1 MAQQGQQQSGDNS
14 MAPVWIMA
22 FLILFCVFVWYYG
35 RVHIVSFV
43 FAITLFQ
50 AKIVAF
56 VMGPSVLSAEI
67 YMMSTVDPATVE
79 WQQLVTLT
87 TRVGDYVRYPWCLI
101 LVILSFTLYRSDV
114 TLKFKRVHNMKTLR
128 AQEQSN
134 WPCIMPVV
142 NQDLAKQDINVGP
155 WAMALSPM
163 EFARKYNLLKKEDAL
178 LEVQAAGLEMTAGLR
193 RAEAKRYFTLQLGPY
208 WTGFDKCPPQAAAL
222 AAVFLARLNRDRK
235 AAALI
240 LSELD
245 KTSLTGKPNY
255 SVAYPI
261 LQKYQQCEQAQ
272 ELVAKHA
279 YLLTFMASLLKLSRD
294 DGVVPSCEFLWL
306 KPVDRRLWYMLN
318 CVGRQTPFAE
328 VAGPFAHWR
337 AEQVLGRASKVPMI
351 DEAIKA
357 LEIAIKEV
365 KLTPKELQG
374 LLP

>member
-22 FLILFCVFVWYYG
+22 FLILVAVLFWYYG
-35 RVHIVSFV
+35 RAHIVSFV
-43 FAITLFQ
+43 FSITLFQ
-50 AKIVAF
+50 AKLVAF
-56 VMGPSVLSAEI
+56 FMGSSVLSSEI
-67 YMMSTVDPATVE
+67 YMMKTLDPATVE
-79 WQQLVTLT
+79 WSQLVELT
-87 TRVGDYVRYPWCLI
+87 SRVGSYLRYPFCFILACLS
-101 LVILSFTLYRSDV
+101 VILYKSDV
-114 TLKFKRVHNMKTLR
+114 TLKYKRIHNMKTLR

-142 NQDLAKQDINVGP
+142 NQDLAKQDINSGP

-163 EFARKYNLLKKEDAL
+163 EFARKYNLLKKEDVL

-222 AAVFLARLNRDRK
+222 AAIFLARLNRDRK
-235 AAALI
+235 AAAHI
-240 LSELD
+240 LRELD
-245 KTSLTGKPNY
+245 KTSLTGKPDY
-255 SVAYPI
+255 SVAFPT
-261 LQKYQQCEQAQ
+261 LQKYQACEQAQ
-272 ELVAKHA
+272 ELAQKHA

-328 VAGPFAHWR
+328 VGGPFAHWR

-351 DEAIKA
+351 DEAIKS

-365 KLTPKELQG
+365 KLSPKELQG
-374 LLP
+374 LQP